1 MLVGWIPPQS
11 LAWLLFQFW
20 RCKIIMPCNDIVFT
34 SISRALNI
42 LHGTCKYH
50 LVLVF
55 GFILVFELAI
65 SISLSLSWLDICLIL
80 PKPYHL
86 FPLFFLSCSCELEW
100 IILDQL
106 KTINLSLLFL
116 ILLEPI
122 GACMIQR

>member
-11 LAWLLFQFW
+11 LAWPLFQFW

-42 LHGTCKYH
+42 LHGPCKYH

-86 FPLFFLSCSCELEW
+86 SPSFLV
-100 IILDQL
+100 
-106 KTINLSLLFL
+106 L
-116 ILLEPI
+116 ILFELV
-122 GACMIQR
+122 